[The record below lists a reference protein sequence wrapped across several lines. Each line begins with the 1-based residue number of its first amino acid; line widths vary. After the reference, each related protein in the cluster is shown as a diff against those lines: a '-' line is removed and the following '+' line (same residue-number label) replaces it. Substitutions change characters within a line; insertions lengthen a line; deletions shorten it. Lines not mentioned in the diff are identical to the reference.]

1 MEITNHLKILFGS
14 MKKITED
21 AYNAFIKR
29 KRFKCRNTEVKIDD
43 SGDFIFLYLF
53 GNCIA
58 RTCEGITYISDGGY
72 GYSGTT
78 AERLSPFKIK
88 LRGVK
93 GEWILNEKQVWDGKW
108 LQIN

>member
-58 RTCEGITYISDGGY
+58 RTCEEITYISDGGY
-72 GYSGTT
+72 GYSRTT
-78 AERLSPFKIK
+78 TERLRPFPVN
-88 LRGVK
+88 LRGLK
-93 GEWILNEKQVWDGKW
+93 GEWILDEKSVWDGNWIK
-108 LQIN
+108 IN